1 MSLTDRIIEKEFSM
15 FTTVNQGHDRAD
27 CQDDKETFTIMR
39 KSQFSAYD
47 IFTLESYLQDLLAAE
62 AGHRNL
68 VAEKYAWMMAK
79 TAPADFVKLRDLL
92 PAISDTKQKLV
103 QDILNIYGQWTQEFY
118 RLYPHLSGQGRSFD
132 DDSQSPLGA
141 TSSMTYMEGELLT
154 YSEHTLRALYAHQQM
169 LLAQGKNMVL
179 AIMLATVQAYGYVS
193 LADAEQKLSAI
204 HTF

>member
-1 MSLTDRIIEKEFSM
+1 MLVGPTLRHVTCCLT
-15 FTTVNQGHDRAD
+15 
-27 CQDDKETFTIMR
+27 
-39 KSQFSAYD
+39 
-47 IFTLESYLQDLLAAE
+47 
-62 AGHRNL
+62 GHRNL
-68 VAEKYAWMMAK
+68 VTEKYAWMMAK

-154 YSEHTLRALYAHQQM
+154 YSEHTLKALYAHQQM

-179 AIMLATVQAYGYVS
+179 AIMLATVQAYGYAS

>member
-62 AGHRNL
+62 DGHRNL

-103 QDILNIYGQWTQEFY
+103 QDILNI
-118 RLYPHLSGQGRSFD
+118 
-132 DDSQSPLGA
+132 
-141 TSSMTYMEGELLT
+141 
-154 YSEHTLRALYAHQQM
+154 
-169 LLAQGKNMVL
+169 
-179 AIMLATVQAYGYVS
+179 
-193 LADAEQKLSAI
+193 
-204 HTF
+204 